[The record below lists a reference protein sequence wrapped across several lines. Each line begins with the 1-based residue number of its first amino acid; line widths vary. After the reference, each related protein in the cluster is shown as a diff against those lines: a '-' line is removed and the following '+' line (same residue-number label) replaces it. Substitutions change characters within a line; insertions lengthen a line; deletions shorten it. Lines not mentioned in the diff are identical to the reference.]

1 MTRAAAPAAPRR
13 IGPSADRWV
22 LVTGASRGIGRAVA
36 LRLAADG
43 HDLVVAY
50 RDSADAAREV
60 AAGVEALG
68 RRART
73 LRLDVAD
80 RDATRAAIEADI
92 GAHGAYCGLVCNAGV
107 VDDVVFPGMAPA
119 QWDGMI
125 ATHLDAFYNVVHPAL
140 MPMIRRR
147 APGRIVTISSTAG
160 QTGNR
165 GQVHYSAAKAGLIGA
180 SRALAVELA
189 SRQITVNCVA
199 AGLIETDLTRG
210 FDATEMLKAIPVGRA
225 GRPEEVAAC
234 VAFLFSPDAAYI
246 TRQVI
251 AVNGGLHA

>member
-1 MTRAAAPAAPRR
+1 MTQASSNPVRRR
-13 IGPSADRWV
+13 IAESADRWV
-22 LVTGASRGIGRAVA
+22 LVTGASRGIGRAIA

-43 HDLVVAY
+43 YDVVVAC
-50 RDSADAAREV
+50 RASIDAASEV
-60 AAGVEALG
+60 AAQVASRG

-73 LRLDVAD
+73 LCFDVTD
-80 RDATRAAIEADI
+80 RDATRSAIETDI
-92 GAHGAYCGLVCNAGV
+92 AEHGAYFGVVCNAGV
-107 VDDVVFPGMAPA
+107 VDDVVFPAMAPE
-119 QWDGMI
+119 QWDGI
-125 ATHLDAFYNVVHPAL
+125 VGTHLDAFYNVVHPTV

-180 SRALAVELA
+180 TRALAVELA

-199 AGLIETDLTRG
+199 AGLIETDMTEQI
-210 FDATEMLKAIPVGRA
+210 DVSEMLKAIPVGRL
-225 GRPEEVAAC
+225 GKPEEVAAC
-234 VAFLFSPDAAYI
+234 VSFLFSPDAAYI

-251 AVNGGLHA
+251 AINGGLYT